1 MFSIHT
7 HNCIIT
13 VVMSIGLAAVS
24 ALPPASFF

>member
-1 MFSIHT
+1 MFALHA

-13 VVMSIGLAAVS
+13 VVMSIGFAAVS